1 MLNEN
6 MLDAFIEMHYG
17 LKEVVT
23 QRSGEL
29 QISQEP
35 SKSKCKYDTKYG
47 AQSVT
52 RTKSVL
58 WGF

>member
-1 MLNEN
+1 

-17 LKEVVT
+17 LKELVT

-52 RTKSVL
+52 RMKSVL
-58 WGF
+58 